1 MNNFTSK
8 KRLLMILILM
18 LIIYGY
24 DFINFRGYESRIG
37 LTLFKM
43 IVILIVMIGL
53 IHKKIFKELTY
64 QTSIDDYFKKMK

>member
-1 MNNFTSK
+1 MNNFTNK
-8 KRLLMILILM
+8 NRLLMILILM

-53 IHKKIFKELTY
+53 IHKKIFKETY
-64 QTSIDDYFKKMK
+64 QTSIDDYFKKIK